1 MYGKRNCCVNLAEMS
16 CKGDTGSDAE
26 QKTGSIFSN
35 FGHGLFIF
43 TPSDNS
49 AVFSFLNLILSINF
63 F

>member
-1 MYGKRNCCVNLAEMS
+1 MNLAEMS
-16 CKGDTGSDAE
+16 CKGDTGSDPD
-26 QKTGSIFSN
+26 QKTGSKFSK

-49 AVFSFLNLILSINF
+49 AVFSFLNFILSINF

>member
-26 QKTGSIFSN
+26 QKTGSKFSN

-49 AVFSFLNLILSINF
+49 AVFLFE
-63 F
+63 